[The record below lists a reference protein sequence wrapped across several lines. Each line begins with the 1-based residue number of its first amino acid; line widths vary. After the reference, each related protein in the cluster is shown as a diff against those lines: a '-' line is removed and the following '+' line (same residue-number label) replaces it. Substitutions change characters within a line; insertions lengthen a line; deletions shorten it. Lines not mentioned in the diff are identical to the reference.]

1 MNNNEIFIEDTLCH
15 FKVIQH
21 YLFCHIK
28 LDEEDINELFR
39 AFHSIKASA
48 GFYDLNPVVELIG
61 LGEDILDRVRSK
73 VFIFDEIKQILIDL
87 YGMIKILID
96 LDIGGNV
103 INDVISTNIIELKKQ
118 VNDILEGKNM
128 NSSVYTKILIVD
140 DANLNVELLKL
151 LVEEW
156 FEDNEMLD
164 VLKIDT
170 ASDGEIALEKAEQG
184 NYDTIFMDIMMPHMD
199 GISSLKAI
207 RMLDLPKQPIVIMA
221 TALMD
226 DKTKQKAKEAG
237 ANGYI
242 TKPIKY
248 DKIDA
253 ILQRY
258 ITQSKQ
264 EKSSFVDV
272 DKADNIISANEF
284 LQDTNLDY
292 LHDDIDELI
301 YIIETY
307 LYGLKDSNIQEYLDK
322 IIKTISYFRNIVV
335 NFVDFYQLVNIID
348 EFEDEIQ
355 SIDFTILNEDNQQK
369 VFEYIYN
376 SIEEILNWLQTVFID
391 KTSKDVLSIEKYIIS
406 NYMQLKELKK
416 QIK

>member
-184 NYDTIFMDIMMPHMD
+184 NYDIIFMDIMMPHMD